1 MMILL
6 LMIALITYWVT
17 PLVLL
22 VIGLTRLRSRPENAK
37 KLLIGAAV
45 MLVVGIGFC
54 GMLLMG

>member
-6 LMIALITYWVT
+6 LIIAVIAYWLT
-17 PLVLL
+17 PIVLL
-22 VIGLTRLRSRPENAK
+22 VVGLTRLRSRPENAK

-54 GMLLMG
+54 GMLLKG